1 MTDSMEESNI
11 RRDAIHEEG
20 TYSTVAISRVCCMHF
35 RNLTVDYFNA
45 KYHGLRNTNQRHLP
59 ILLYHKR
66 DQIKLCSLLPT
77 VQVYST

>member
-1 MTDSMEESNI
+1 
-11 RRDAIHEEG
+11 
-20 TYSTVAISRVCCMHF
+20 MHF

-45 KYHGLRNTNQRHLP
+45 KYYGLRNTNQRHLP